1 MGIYAASNVSAS
13 TQLTSVL
20 THVRQL
26 TITDKTA
33 TGGQIRLTEVSGTG
47 RSWIHDTPGA
57 GGAYTIDFPDEGF
70 RFQSGVS
77 VLVPT
82 SVVVNVIFERGA

>member
-1 MGIYAASNVSAS
+1 MGIYTPANVSAS

-20 THVRQL
+20 TNVRQI
-26 TITDKTA
+26 TITDRTA
-33 TGGQIRLTEVSGTG
+33 AGGQVRLTEVSGTG
-47 RSWIHDTPGA
+47 RSWIHDTPGGA
-57 GGAYTIDFPDEGF
+57 NAYTIDFPDEGL